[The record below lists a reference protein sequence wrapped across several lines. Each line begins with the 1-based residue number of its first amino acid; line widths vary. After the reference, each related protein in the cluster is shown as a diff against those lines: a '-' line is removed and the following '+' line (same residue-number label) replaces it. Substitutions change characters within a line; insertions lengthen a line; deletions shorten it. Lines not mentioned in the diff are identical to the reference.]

1 MVKSL
6 QKKIG
11 ILIGE
16 KYKDCIEKLREK
28 SYNITSELD
37 RGAQGIVYNLDD
49 DKVVKIIDL
58 RENYNINAMNQEIHS
73 YEVLKDTRIT
83 PKIYDVFKCKPENRF
98 SDPFLGFIIMEKLFQ
113 ISDPYKINISKLISK
128 LHKMHDKDIA
138 HMDIKPDNIMVSKS
152 DSGSNSKVFFIDFG
166 MAIIYSGGT
175 INFISQNNFLYKTL
189 DLKNKKEAFVYD
201 YIRLLIILYLF
212 LSVKKLI
219 NAIIKII
226 EYMKKE
232 AITIKDISGSKKIS
246 NYVYTEL
253 KEYDNLDLYNKFN
266 KIISD
271 IYNLPQNEQINYLK
285 KEVKNKYVSPIPII
299 NIIPKVK

>member
-6 QKKIG
+6 QKKIE

-16 KYKDCIEKLREK
+16 KYEDCIAKLKEK

-37 RGAQGIVYNLDD
+37 RGAQGVVYNLDK
-49 DKVVKIIDL
+49 DKVVKVIDL
-58 RENYNINAMNQEIHS
+58 RENYNINAMNQEIYS
-73 YEVLKDTRIT
+73 YEVFKDTRIT
-83 PKIYDVFKCKPENRF
+83 PKIYDVFKCKPKGQFE
-98 SDPFLGFIIMEKLFQ
+98 SPFLGFIVMEKLFQ

-166 MAIIYSGGT
+166 MAIIYSGDT

-201 YIRLLIILYLF
+201 YIRLLMILYLF
-212 LSVKKLI
+212 LSVEKLI
-219 NAIIKII
+219 NAIIKTIK
-226 EYMKKE
+226 YMKKE
-232 AITIKDISGSKKIS
+232 GINIDDISGSKKIS
-246 NYVYTEL
+246 NYVYREL
-253 KEYDNLDLYNKFN
+253 KEYNNLNLYNKLN
-266 KIISD
+266 KIIFD
-271 IYNLPQNEQINYLK
+271 IYNFNENEQINYLK
-285 KEVKNKYVSPIPII
+285 KVVKNKYVSPIPII